1 MTMPTR
7 ALRYLSV
14 FAVAGLF
21 AVSPLWAQ
29 EQEPTVEDTPAT
41 SDTTAAD
48 RLEKARQEM
57 TVSLSRLEALR
68 QELSDREQALP
79 KANADLAAA
88 EKSGDPQRIES
99 AARALSA
106 AEERV
111 SGLNDD
117 IAAEKKLYDRTVE
130 RFQIAREQANLA
142 TVEGSQ
148 QPPQD
153 GPGAAFLETIQRR
166 GQVNQAEQE
175 ASLAGQR
182 VDALRAEL
190 EILASRQESGRRYAD
205 EINQWLDGGRQ
216 LDRERRRHLTADRQR
231 LVEEERLLEDRM
243 TDLRNRLVLAETTQ
257 RIKEDAAQREAADYK
272 RWQRQL
278 LISLS
283 LLLAVVAIL
292 LLLRLLVARY
302 VDDPDRRYAA
312 NRSLSIAMTLVLTIG
327 LAIIFLRQFPHLFTG
342 IGVVLAGV
350 AIALQEVI
358 LSFFGFFAI
367 RGARGYRIG
376 DWVRIGD
383 SYGEVVDIGLLVTI
397 LEEVTPFGVSGHQGG
412 AKTGALIWINNNAI
426 FREKMTN
433 FTRGF
438 PYIWCVLPYTVTF
451 ESNWERAEEV
461 LLGIVEGNEEIL
473 TTAKL
478 ARKRVT
484 EAASTFAIKVDNTA
498 PRVRTWTADSG
509 IELRL
514 RFMAHPRRRRA
525 LTDGVNRDVIKAIT
539 AAEGIDFAYNTLRV
553 IPTPKELEPSPAD
566 LIRSERD
573 SR

>member
-1 MTMPTR
+1 MRTPKR
-7 ALRYLSV
+7 ALRLLSV
-14 FAVAGLF
+14 FAASF
-21 AVSPLWAQ
+21 IAVSPLWAQ
-29 EQEPTVEDTPAT
+29 EEEPSVEAPPAAT
-41 SDTTAAD
+41 DTTAAN
-48 RLEKARQEM
+48 RLEQTRQEM
-57 TVSLSRLEALR
+57 TVSLVRLEAVRQDLSER
-68 QELSDREQALP
+68 QEGLDQVR
-79 KANADLAAA
+79 ADLAAA
-88 EKSGDPQRIES
+88 IESGDPQQIAVAEQ
-99 AARALSA
+99 ALQA
-106 AEERV
+106 AEDWV
-111 SGLNDD
+111 SGLRDD
-117 IAAEKKLYDRTVE
+117 VAAEQKLYERTVE

-142 TVEGSQ
+142 TVENSQ
-148 QPPQD
+148 QTAQE
-153 GPGAAFLETIQRR
+153 GAGTAFLDTIQRR
-166 GQVNQAEQE
+166 DQVNQAAQE

-182 VDALRAEL
+182 VNALRAEL
-190 EILASRQESGRRYAD
+190 EILEDRREAGRRYAD
-205 EINQWLDGGRQ
+205 QINQRLDEGSQ
-216 LDRERRRHLTADRQR
+216 LGRERRQQLIADRQQ
-231 LVEEERLLEDRM
+231 LVDEERLLEDRM

-257 RIKEDAAQREAADYK
+257 RIKEDAALREAAEYR

-278 LISLS
+278 LISLT
-283 LLLAVVAIL
+283 LLLAVIAVL
-292 LLLRLLVARY
+292 LLLRFLVARY
-302 VDDPDRRYAA
+302 VEDPDRRYAA
-312 NRSLSIAMTLVLTIG
+312 NRSLSLVMTLVLTIG

-451 ESNWERAEEV
+451 ESNWERAEEI

-525 LTDGVNRDVIKAIT
+525 LIDGVNRDVIKAIT

-553 IPTPKELEPSPAD
+553 IPTPIEDQS
-566 LIRSERD
+566 
-573 SR
+573 

>member
-1 MTMPTR
+1 MRTPKR
-7 ALRYLSV
+7 ALPLLSV
-14 FAVAGLF
+14 FAASF
-21 AVSPLWAQ
+21 IAVSPLWAQ
-29 EQEPTVEDTPAT
+29 EEEPSVEAPPAAT
-41 SDTTAAD
+41 DSTATD
-48 RLEKARQEM
+48 RLEQTRQEM
-57 TVSLSRLEALR
+57 TVSLVRLEAVRQDLAER
-68 QELSDREQALP
+68 QEGLDQVRV
-79 KANADLAAA
+79 DLAAA
-88 EKSGDPQRIES
+88 KESGDQQRIAVAEQ
-99 AARALSA
+99 ALQA
-106 AEERV
+106 AEDWV
-111 SGLNDD
+111 SGLRDD
-117 IAAEKKLYDRTVE
+117 VAAEQKLYERTVE

-142 TVEGSQ
+142 TVENSQ
-148 QPPQD
+148 QTSQE
-153 GPGAAFLETIQRR
+153 GSGTAFLDTIQRR
-166 GQVNQAEQE
+166 GQVDQAAQE

-182 VDALRAEL
+182 VNALRAEL
-190 EILASRQESGRRYAD
+190 AILEDRREAGRRDAD
-205 EINQWLDGGRQ
+205 QINQRLDEGSQ
-216 LDRERRRHLTADRQR
+216 LGRERRQQLIADRQQ
-231 LVEEERLLEDRM
+231 LVDEERLLEDRM

-257 RIKEDAAQREAADYK
+257 RIKDDAAQREAAEYR

-278 LISLS
+278 LNSLS
-283 LLLAVVAIL
+283 LLLAVVAVL
-292 LLLRLLVARY
+292 FLLRFLVSRY
-302 VDDPDRRYAA
+302 VEDPDRRYAA

-451 ESNWERAEEV
+451 ESNWERAEEI

-478 ARKRVT
+478 ARKRVA

-514 RFMAHPRRRRA
+514 RFMTHPRRRRA
-525 LTDGVNRDVIKAIT
+525 LIDGVNRDVIKAIT

-553 IPTPKELEPSPAD
+553 IPTPQEHES
-566 LIRSERD
+566 
-573 SR
+573 

>member
-1 MTMPTR
+1 MRTPKR
-7 ALRYLSV
+7 ALPLLSV
-14 FAVAGLF
+14 FAASF
-21 AVSPLWAQ
+21 IAVSPLWAQ
-29 EQEPTVEDTPAT
+29 EEEPSVEAPPAAT
-41 SDTTAAD
+41 DSTATD
-48 RLEKARQEM
+48 RLEQTRQEM
-57 TVSLSRLEALR
+57 TVSLVRLEAVRQDLAER
-68 QELSDREQALP
+68 QEGLDQVR
-79 KANADLAAA
+79 ADLAAA
-88 EKSGDPQRIES
+88 KESGDQQRIAVAEQ
-99 AARALSA
+99 ALQA
-106 AEERV
+106 AEDWV
-111 SGLNDD
+111 SGLRDD
-117 IAAEKKLYDRTVE
+117 VAAEQKLYERTVE

-142 TVEGSQ
+142 TVENSQ
-148 QPPQD
+148 QTSQE
-153 GPGAAFLETIQRR
+153 GSGTAFLDTIQRR
-166 GQVNQAEQE
+166 GQVDQAAQE

-182 VDALRAEL
+182 VNALRAEL
-190 EILASRQESGRRYAD
+190 AILEDRREAGRRDAD
-205 EINQWLDGGRQ
+205 QINQRLDEGSQ
-216 LDRERRRHLTADRQR
+216 LGRERRQQLIADRQQ
-231 LVEEERLLEDRM
+231 LVDEERLLEDRM

-257 RIKEDAAQREAADYK
+257 RIKDDAAQREAAEYR

-278 LISLS
+278 LNSLS
-283 LLLAVVAIL
+283 LLLAVVAVL
-292 LLLRLLVARY
+292 FLLRFLVSRY
-302 VDDPDRRYAA
+302 VEDPDRRYAA

-367 RGARGYRIG
+367 RGARGYGIG

-451 ESNWERAEEV
+451 ESNWERAEEI

-478 ARKRVT
+478 ARKRVA

-509 IELRL
+509 IKLRL
-514 RFMAHPRRRRA
+514 RFMTHPRRRRA
-525 LTDGVNRDVIKAIT
+525 LIDGVNRDVIKAIT

-553 IPTPKELEPSPAD
+553 IPTPQEHES
-566 LIRSERD
+566 
-573 SR
+573 

>member
-1 MTMPTR
+1 MRTPKR
-7 ALRYLSV
+7 ALPLLSV
-14 FAVAGLF
+14 FAASF
-21 AVSPLWAQ
+21 IAVSPLWAQ
-29 EQEPTVEDTPAT
+29 EEEPSVEAPPAAT
-41 SDTTAAD
+41 DSTATD
-48 RLEKARQEM
+48 RLEQTRQEM
-57 TVSLSRLEALR
+57 TVSLVRLEAVRQDLSER
-68 QELSDREQALP
+68 QEGLDQVR
-79 KANADLAAA
+79 ADLAAA
-88 EKSGDPQRIES
+88 IESGDPQQI
-99 AARALSA
+99 AA
-106 AEERV
+106 AEQALQTAEQWV
-111 SGLNDD
+111 SGLRDD
-117 IAAEKKLYDRTVE
+117 VAAEQKLYERTVE

-142 TVEGSQ
+142 TVENSQ
-148 QPPQD
+148 QTSQE
-153 GPGAAFLETIQRR
+153 GSGTAFLDTIQRR
-166 GQVNQAEQE
+166 GQVDQAAQE

-182 VDALRAEL
+182 VNALRAEL
-190 EILASRQESGRRYAD
+190 AILEDRREAGRRDAD
-205 EINQWLDGGRQ
+205 QINQRLDEGSQ
-216 LDRERRRHLTADRQR
+216 LGRERRQQLIADRQQ
-231 LVEEERLLEDRM
+231 LVDEERLLEDRM

-257 RIKEDAAQREAADYK
+257 RIKEDAAQREAAEYR

-278 LISLS
+278 LNSLS
-283 LLLAVVAIL
+283 LLLAVVAVL
-292 LLLRLLVARY
+292 FLLRFLVSRY
-302 VDDPDRRYAA
+302 VEDPDRRYAA

-397 LEEVTPFGVSGHQGG
+397 LEEVTPFGVSGNQGG

-451 ESNWERAEEV
+451 ESNWERAEEI

-478 ARKRVT
+478 ARKRVA

-509 IELRL
+509 IKLRL
-514 RFMAHPRRRRA
+514 RFMTHPRRRRA
-525 LTDGVNRDVIKAIT
+525 LIDGVNRDVIKAIT

-553 IPTPKELEPSPAD
+553 IPTPQEHES
-566 LIRSERD
+566 
-573 SR
+573 

>member
-1 MTMPTR
+1 
-7 ALRYLSV
+7 LLSV
-14 FAVAGLF
+14 FAASF
-21 AVSPLWAQ
+21 IAVSPLWAQ
-29 EQEPTVEDTPAT
+29 EEEPSVEAPPAAT
-41 SDTTAAD
+41 DTTAAN
-48 RLEKARQEM
+48 RLEQTRQEM
-57 TVSLSRLEALR
+57 TVSLVRLEAVRQDLSER
-68 QELSDREQALP
+68 QEGLDQVR
-79 KANADLAAA
+79 ADLAAA
-88 EKSGDPQRIES
+88 IESGDPQQIAVAEQ
-99 AARALSA
+99 ALQA
-106 AEERV
+106 AEDWV
-111 SGLNDD
+111 SGLRDD
-117 IAAEKKLYDRTVE
+117 VAAEQKLYERTVE

-142 TVEGSQ
+142 TVENSQ
-148 QPPQD
+148 QTSQES
-153 GPGAAFLETIQRR
+153 AETAFLNTIRR
-166 GQVNQAEQE
+166 RDQVNQAARE

-182 VDALRAEL
+182 VKALRAEL
-190 EILASRQESGRRYAD
+190 EILEDRREAGRRYAD
-205 EINQWLDGGRQ
+205 QINQRLDEGSQ
-216 LDRERRRHLTADRQR
+216 LGRERRQQLIADRQQ
-231 LVEEERLLEDRM
+231 LVDEERLLEDRM

-257 RIKEDAAQREAADYK
+257 RIKEDAALREAAEYR

-278 LISLS
+278 LISLT
-283 LLLAVVAIL
+283 LLLAVIAVL
-292 LLLRLLVARY
+292 LLLRFLVARY
-302 VDDPDRRYAA
+302 VEDPDRRYAA
-312 NRSLSIAMTLVLTIG
+312 NRSLSLVMTLVLTIG

-451 ESNWERAEEV
+451 ESNWERAEEI

-525 LTDGVNRDVIKAIT
+525 LIDGVNRDVIKAIT

-553 IPTPKELEPSPAD
+553 IPTPIEDQS
-566 LIRSERD
+566 
-573 SR
+573 

>member
-1 MTMPTR
+1 MRTPKR
-7 ALRYLSV
+7 ALRLLSV
-14 FAVAGLF
+14 FAASF
-21 AVSPLWAQ
+21 IAVSPLWAQ
-29 EQEPTVEDTPAT
+29 EEEPSVEAPPAAT
-41 SDTTAAD
+41 DTTAAN
-48 RLEKARQEM
+48 RLEQTRQEM
-57 TVSLSRLEALR
+57 TVSLVRLEAVRQDLSER
-68 QELSDREQALP
+68 QEGLDQVR
-79 KANADLAAA
+79 ADLAAA
-88 EKSGDPQRIES
+88 IESGDPQQIAVAEQ
-99 AARALSA
+99 ALQA
-106 AEERV
+106 AEDWV
-111 SGLNDD
+111 SGLRDD
-117 IAAEKKLYDRTVE
+117 VAAEQKLYERTVE

-142 TVEGSQ
+142 TVENSQ
-148 QPPQD
+148 QTSQES
-153 GPGAAFLETIQRR
+153 AETAFLNTIRR
-166 GQVNQAEQE
+166 RDQVNQAAQE

-182 VDALRAEL
+182 VNALRAEL
-190 EILASRQESGRRYAD
+190 EILEDRREAGRRYAD
-205 EINQWLDGGRQ
+205 QINQRLDEGSQ
-216 LDRERRRHLTADRQR
+216 LGRERRQQLIADRQQ
-231 LVEEERLLEDRM
+231 LVDEERLLEDRM

-257 RIKEDAAQREAADYK
+257 RIKEDAALREAAEYR

-278 LISLS
+278 LISLT
-283 LLLAVVAIL
+283 LLLAVIAVL
-292 LLLRLLVARY
+292 LLLRFLVARY
-302 VDDPDRRYAA
+302 VEDPDRRYAA
-312 NRSLSIAMTLVLTIG
+312 NRSLSLVMTLVLTIG

-451 ESNWERAEEV
+451 ESNWERAEEI

-525 LTDGVNRDVIKAIT
+525 LIDGVNRDVIKAIT

-553 IPTPKELEPSPAD
+553 IPTPIEDQS
-566 LIRSERD
+566 
-573 SR
+573 

>member
-1 MTMPTR
+1 MTLPTTTMR
-7 ALRYLSV
+7 LLSV
-14 FAVAGLF
+14 LALVSLV
-21 AVSPLWAQ
+21 AVSPLWGQ
-29 EQEPTVEDTPAT
+29 ENEPSVEAPPAAT
-41 SDTTAAD
+41 DTTAAD
-48 RLEKARQEM
+48 RLEQTRQEM
-57 TVSLSRLEALR
+57 TESLSRLEELR
-68 QELSDREQALP
+68 QELVDRTQEFDDAT
-79 KANADLAAA
+79 AELAAA
-88 EKSGDPQRIES
+88 EESGSSQRIET
-99 AARALSA
+99 AERALTV
-106 AEERV
+106 AEGWV
-111 SGLNDD
+111 SGLQED
-117 IAAEKKLYDRTVE
+117 IDSEQELYERTAE

-142 TVEGSQ
+142 AVESTHPTSQ
-148 QPPQD
+148 DAP
-153 GPGAAFLETIQRR
+153 AAAVFETIQRR

-175 ASLAGQR
+175 ATLARQR
-182 VDALRAEL
+182 VEALSAEI
-190 EILASRQESGRRYAD
+190 EILEARQEGVRRVSD
-205 EINQWLDGGRQ
+205 QINQRLDEGSQ
-216 LDRERRRHLTADRQR
+216 LGRERRQQLIVDRQQ
-231 LVEEERLLEDRM
+231 LVDEERLLEDRM
-243 TDLRNRLVLAETTQ
+243 SDLRNRLLLAETSQ
-257 RIKEDAAQREAADYK
+257 RIKEDAAQREATEYR
-272 RWQRQL
+272 RWKRQL

-283 LLLAVVAIL
+283 LLLAVVAVL
-292 LLLRLLVARY
+292 LLLRFLVARY
-302 VDDPDRRYAA
+302 VEDPDRRYAA

-412 AKTGALIWINNNAI
+412 SKTGALIWINNNAI

-525 LTDGVNRDVIKAIT
+525 LIDGVNRDVIKAIT

-553 IPTPKELEPSPAD
+553 IPTPPELD
-566 LIRSERD
+566 T
-573 SR
+573 

>member
-1 MTMPTR
+1 
-7 ALRYLSV
+7 LLSV
-14 FAVAGLF
+14 FAASF
-21 AVSPLWAQ
+21 IAVSPLWAQ
-29 EQEPTVEDTPAT
+29 EEEPSVEAPPAAT
-41 SDTTAAD
+41 DTTAAN
-48 RLEKARQEM
+48 RLEQTRQEM
-57 TVSLSRLEALR
+57 TVSLVRLEAVRQDLSER
-68 QELSDREQALP
+68 QEGLDQVR
-79 KANADLAAA
+79 ADLAAA
-88 EKSGDPQRIES
+88 KESGDQQRIAVAEQ
-99 AARALSA
+99 ALQA
-106 AEERV
+106 AEDWV
-111 SGLNDD
+111 SGLRDD
-117 IAAEKKLYDRTVE
+117 VAAEQKLYERTVE

-142 TVEGSQ
+142 TAESSQ
-148 QPPQD
+148 QTAQE
-153 GPGAAFLETIQRR
+153 GAGTAFLDTIQRR
-166 GQVNQAEQE
+166 DQVNQAAQE

-182 VDALRAEL
+182 VNALRAEL
-190 EILASRQESGRRYAD
+190 EILEDRREAGRRYAD
-205 EINQWLDGGRQ
+205 QINQRLDEGSQ
-216 LDRERRRHLTADRQR
+216 LGRERRQQLIADRQQ
-231 LVEEERLLEDRM
+231 LIDEERLLEDRM
-243 TDLRNRLVLAETTQ
+243 NDLRNRLVLAETTQ
-257 RIKEDAAQREAADYK
+257 RIKEDAAQREAAEYR

-283 LLLAVVAIL
+283 LLLTLVAVL
-292 LLLRLLVARY
+292 LLLRFLVARY
-302 VDDPDRRYAA
+302 VEDPDRRYAA
-312 NRSLSIAMTLVLTIG
+312 NRSLSIAMTLALTIG

-451 ESNWERAEEV
+451 ESNWERAEEI

-525 LTDGVNRDVIKAIT
+525 LIDGVNRDVIKAIT

-553 IPTPKELEPSPAD
+553 IPTPIEDQS
-566 LIRSERD
+566 
-573 SR
+573 